1 MAKEEIY
8 VDVGFW
14 GGVVPGNEVKTK
26 YTYFYNIPTISPGE
40 MSNLLTVAQ
49 FFFGQRCFYY
59 CISVYC
65 FNDYHEY
72 KQDMLLTIDNTQ
84 M

>member
-49 FFFGQRCFYY
+49 FFLDNDAFIIVYRFIVLMIIMNINRICF
-59 CISVYC
+59 
-65 FNDYHEY
+65 
-72 KQDMLLTIDNTQ
+72 
-84 M
+84 